1 MLYMLDTDICSY
13 LIKGICPQLLDN
25 LNSHDKDKLTIS
37 SVTCAE
43 LLFGAERVNSK
54 KIKSKV
60 EAIIQK
66 VEIIEFGEEA
76 AREYSNIR
84 ATLERN
90 GTMIG
95 NMDMLIASCAR
106 ASKAILVTNKEK
118 HFGYIP
124 NLKIE
129 NWTK

>member
-13 LIKGICPQLLDN
+13 LIKGISPQLLDN
-25 LNSHDKDKLTIS
+25 LNSHSKDKLTIS
-37 SVTCAE
+37 SVTCTE

-54 KIKSKV
+54 KIKEKV
-60 EAIIQK
+60 EAILQK

-90 GTMIG
+90 GTAIG
-95 NMDMLIASCAR
+95 NMDMLIAACAK
-106 ASKAILVTNKEK
+106 ASKAILVTNNEK